1 MNKFDNVFKKI
12 SEALP
17 TTPTQPQPAAGQAQQ
32 PKPVTGA
39 QTQQQVDPKIVQE
52 LIAAKNE
59 QQVKLALQKLQAV
72 QSATQQKPATGTTQQ
87 QPAV

>member
-1 MNKFDNVFKKI
+1 MGKFDAVLNKI

-17 TTPTQPQPAAGQAQQ
+17 VTPVQQPAATSQPKPAGTNPAQQ
-32 PKPVTGA
+32 P
-39 QTQQQVDPKIVQE
+39 QLDPKIVQE
-52 LIAAKNE
+52 LIAAQNE

-72 QSATQQKPATGTTQQ
+72 QAAQQKPATGT

>member
-1 MNKFDNVFKKI
+1 MSKFDSILNKI

-17 TTPTQPQPAAGQAQQ
+17 VTPAQPQQTAAAQ
-32 PKPVTGA
+32 PKPVTTNPA
-39 QTQQQVDPKIVQE
+39 QQPQIDPKIVQE
-52 LIAAKNE
+52 LIAAQNE

-72 QSATQQKPATGTTQQ
+72 QTAQQKPATST